1 MYSNS
6 IAVSPFVLAL
16 LCRKRY
22 RLINA
27 TPSMYIGAV
36 LPVKHICTD
45 ETGTRMPKL
54 SLQSLGRLALDRRGR
69 RGIRETA
76 AEMGISAATLSR
88 VERGF
93 MPDLET
99 FGKIC
104 KWLKIDP
111 GSVLG
116 IEPTQVNQQSQLS
129 VHFRKDQVI
138 AIETAQALAQMI
150 LAAQRA
156 LMQSENGG

>member
-1 MYSNS
+1 
-6 IAVSPFVLAL
+6 
-16 LCRKRY
+16 
-22 RLINA
+22 
-27 TPSMYIGAV
+27 
-36 LPVKHICTD
+36 
-45 ETGTRMPKL
+45 MPKL
-54 SLQSLGRLALDRRGR
+54 SLQSLGRLALDRRGE

-76 AEMGISAATLSR
+76 TEMGISAATLSR

-104 KWLKIDP
+104 KWLRADP

-116 IEPTQVNQQSQLS
+116 IEPVTANQSQLS
-129 VHFRKDQVI
+129 VHFRKDQVL
-138 AIETAQALAQMI
+138 AVETAQALAQMI